1 MDSPPRP
8 PSRIDAAEHTEDKRA
23 ILARRAALV
32 AGVLATV
39 GVAPRAEAQPG
50 EIAAPCPPRR
60 EPTSAELDEAR
71 RLVDEA
77 GKLSGDVVASIDR
90 LRRAYALAPR
100 PGLAALLMEALEQ
113 ADQLDAA
120 HDAGVTELACGGAHP
135 ELQERVIALENR
147 TGLVR
152 VFAGASATEILV
164 DGRSVETAAARR
176 GLRLRPGR
184 HRFQLAP
191 IEAIPNVREI
201 EVVAGQIV
209 TVEFPTERPQPCLSV
224 HPEPCLSIMRPE
236 DDETKYA
243 VHIGFIA
250 PAVTIG
256 TAGGSPYPVGGGGG
270 VRLALAARVAGD
282 LWFDG
287 DLFSVIAYGDGRRV
301 DTAGTVAE
309 LRYHAFGVYGFGA
322 GFSGGI
328 TEVFFDG
335 ADEPMR
341 AGIFGPVAVPA
352 SLLFPDALLELRVP
366 FWFGATIEG
375 RPDHELGLFQITPHL
390 VVSWG
395 IRDKILGRAF

>member
-8 PSRIDAAEHTEDKRA
+8 PSRIEAAEHTEDKRA

-77 GKLSGDVVASIDR
+77 EKLSGDIVSSIDR

-120 HDAGVTELACGGAHP
+120 HDAGITELACGGAHP
-135 ELQERVIALENR
+135 ELQARVIALENR

-152 VFAGASATEILV
+152 VFAGSSASEILV
-164 DGRSVETAAARR
+164 DGRSVAPATARR
-176 GLRLRPGR
+176 GMRLRPGR
-184 HRFQLAP
+184 HRLQLAP
-191 IEAIPNVREI
+191 IEAIPNVREV
-201 EVVAGQIV
+201 EVIAGEVV
-209 TVEFPTERPQPCLSV
+209 TVEFPTERTEPCLSIR
-224 HPEPCLSIMRPE
+224 PEPCLSIAPP
-236 DDETKYA
+236 DDDPRYA

-250 PAVTIG
+250 PAVSVV

-270 VRLALAARVAGD
+270 VRLAFAARIAGD

-287 DLFSVIAYGDGRRV
+287 DFFSVIAYGDGQRT

-309 LRYHAFGVYGFGA
+309 LKYHAFGHYGFGA

-352 SLLFPDALLELRVP
+352 SLLFRDALLELRVP

-395 IRDKILGRAF
+395 IRDKILSRAF